1 MVKVIKPGFLKEI
14 QCQKCG
20 AILRYDE
27 REDIIVE
34 KTDMEDFN
42 PDPYGPPKKYATKYI
57 VCPQCKNKIV
67 LNAVR

>member
-1 MVKVIKPGFLKEI
+1 MIKVIKPGFLKEV

-27 REDIIVE
+27 REDVIAE

-42 PDPYGPPKKYATKYI
+42 PDPFGPPNKYATKYI
-57 VCPQCKNKIV
+57 ICPQCKNKIV
-67 LNAVR
+67 LNAIR

>member
-1 MVKVIKPGFLKEI
+1 MIQVITPGFLKEV

-34 KTDMEDFN
+34 TTDMTDFN
-42 PDPYGPPKKYATKYI
+42 PDPFGPPIRYETKHI
-57 VCPQCKNKIV
+57 FCPQCKNKII
-67 LNAVR
+67 LKADK

>member
-1 MVKVIKPGFLKEI
+1 MIQVIKPGFLKEI

-34 KTDMEDFN
+34 KINMEDFN
-42 PDPYGPPKKYATKYI
+42 PDLFGPPNKYATKYF

-67 LNAVR
+67 LNARR

>member
-1 MVKVIKPGFLKEI
+1 MIQVITPGFLKEV

-34 KTDMEDFN
+34 TTDMTDFN
-42 PDPYGPPKKYATKYI
+42 PDPFGPLKKYAIKHI
-57 VCPQCKNKIV
+57 VCPQCKNKII

>member
-1 MVKVIKPGFLKEI
+1 MVQVIKPGFLKEI

-34 KTDMEDFN
+34 ETNMEDFN
-42 PDPYGPPKKYATKYI
+42 PNPFGLPNKYATKYI

-67 LNAVR
+67 LNARR